1 MVVSDAPAQYDV
13 VGIGNAIV
21 DVLSHSDHAFLDAH
35 GLPKGGMTLIDAEMA
50 DRVYGAMG
58 PGVEVSGGSVANTMA
73 ALAMLGAR
81 AAYVG
86 KVRDDDFGRVFRHDI
101 RAAGVVFDSAP
112 APDGPPTARCHVLVT
127 ADAERT
133 MATHLGACL
142 DLGPDDIDPE
152 LIAASRVS
160 YLEGYIWDPPRA
172 KDALRMAIRV
182 AKENSRTVALSLSD
196 PFCVDRHR
204 DEWRDLVEGPVD
216 IVFANEDEMRAL
228 YEENDLERAIARVRG
243 RCPLAVVTRGE
254 KGSLV
259 VTADEVHEV
268 PAQAVERLI
277 DTTGAGDMFAA
288 GFLFGLTEGMPL
300 ADCARAGAAAAAEVI
315 SHFGARPEA
324 DLRAIVASATTKEAK
339 R

>member
-1 MVVSDAPAQYDV
+1 MVVSDAPARYDV

-21 DVLSHSDHAFLDAH
+21 DVLSHSDHEFLDAH
-35 GLPKGGMTLIDAEMA
+35 GLPKGGMTLIDSAMAE
-50 DRVYGAMG
+50 RVYAGMG
-58 PGVEVSGGSVANTMA
+58 PAVEVSGGSVANTMA

-86 KVRDDDFGRVFRHDI
+86 KVRDDDFGRVFAHDI
-101 RAAGVVFDSAP
+101 RAAGVDFDVPP
-112 APDGPPTARCHVLVT
+112 ATDGAPTARCHVLVT

-142 DLGPDDIDPE
+142 ELGPDDIDRD
-152 LIAASRVS
+152 LIASSRIT

-172 KDALRMAIRV
+172 IDALRIAMSV

-204 DEWRDLVEGPVD
+204 SEWRDLIEGPVD
-216 IVFANEDEMRAL
+216 IVFANEDEMRSM
-228 YEENDLERAIARVRG
+228 YEESDLERAVARVRG
-243 RCPLAVVTRGE
+243 RCPLVVVTRSE

-268 PAQAVERLI
+268 PADAVDRI
-277 DTTGAGDMFAA
+277 VDTTGAGDMFAA
-288 GFLFGLTEGMPL
+288 GFLHGLVEGMSLPN
-300 ADCARAGAAAAAEVI
+300 CARAGAAAAAEVI
-315 SHFGARPEA
+315 AHFGARPET
-324 DLRAIVASATTKEAK
+324 DLRPLVAAATTKEA
-339 R
+339 RA

>member
-35 GLPKGGMTLIDAEMA
+35 GLPKGGMTLVDAATA

-73 ALAMLGAR
+73 ALAMLGSR
-81 AAYVG
+81 AAYIG

-101 RAAGVVFDSAP
+101 RAAGVVFDSVA

-142 DLGPDDIDPE
+142 DLGPEDIDPA
-152 LIAASRVS
+152 LIASSRIS

-196 PFCVDRHR
+196 PFC
-204 DEWRDLVEGPVD
+204 
-216 IVFANEDEMRAL
+216 F
-228 YEENDLERAIARVRG
+228 
-243 RCPLAVVTRGE
+243 
-254 KGSLV
+254 
-259 VTADEVHEV
+259 
-268 PAQAVERLI
+268 
-277 DTTGAGDMFAA
+277 
-288 GFLFGLTEGMPL
+288 
-300 ADCARAGAAAAAEVI
+300 
-315 SHFGARPEA
+315 
-324 DLRAIVASATTKEAK
+324 
-339 R
+339 

>member
-21 DVLSHSDHAFLDAH
+21 DVLSHSDHGFLETH
-35 GLPKGGMTLIDAEMA
+35 GLPKGGMTLIDSETA

-58 PGVEVSGGSVANTMA
+58 PAVEVSGGSVANTMA
-73 ALAMLGAR
+73 ALAMLGSR
-81 AAYVG
+81 AAYIG
-86 KVRDDDFGRVFRHDI
+86 KVRDDDFGRVFAHDI
-101 RAAGVVFDSAP
+101 RAAGVAFDSTP
-112 APDGPPTARCHVLVT
+112 ATVGPPTARCHVLVT

-142 DLGPDDIDPE
+142 DLGPEDIDPA

-172 KDALRMAIRV
+172 KEALRMAIRV

-196 PFCVDRHR
+196 PFCVGRHR
-204 DEWRDLVEGPVD
+204 EEWRDLVEGPID

-228 YEENDLERAIARVRG
+228 YEEDDLERAVARVRG
-243 RCPLAVVTRGE
+243 RCPLAVVTRSE

-268 PAQAVERLI
+268 PAQAVDRLI

-315 SHFGARPEA
+315 SHFGARPET
-324 DLRAIVASATTKEAK
+324 DLRPLVASATTKET
-339 R
+339 RR